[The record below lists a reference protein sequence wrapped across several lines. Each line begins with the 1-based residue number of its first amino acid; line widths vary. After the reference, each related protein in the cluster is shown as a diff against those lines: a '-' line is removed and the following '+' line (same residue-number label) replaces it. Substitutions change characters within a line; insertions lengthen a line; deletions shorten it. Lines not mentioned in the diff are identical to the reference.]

1 MSSFLLPCEKGDES
15 AFEEIFKR
23 YWTRFYTIA
32 RTKIHSHE
40 EAEEIVQA
48 IFFALWEKR
57 ETLAIANLV
66 HYLHTAVKNRVIN
79 HIRHQITQ
87 RKYWEYCKRF
97 IPSQSPVT
105 QDTVEFEN
113 LSEAVT
119 ERALQTAF
127 RKSRARSSGSS
138 ASKAKSTAEI
148 ANRLKL
154 SEKHVEY
161 HLTKSLSPPA
171 PVPGR
176 TFPEN
181 VPVA

>member
-1 MSSFLLPCEKGDES
+1 MSNLHLYTDEQLLAALRKGDEC

-23 YWTRFYTIA
+23 YWSRFYTIA

-87 RKYWEYCKRF
+87 RKYWEYYRRF

-105 QDTVEFEN
+105 QDTVDFDN

-119 ERALQTAF
+119 EAVNSLPE
-127 RKSRARSSGSS
+127 KSRQVFRLSRLEGQ
-138 ASKAKSTAEI
+138 STAEI

-154 SEKHVEY
+154 SEKAIEY
-161 HLTKSLSPPA
+161 HLTKSLKHLRLYLKDFS
-171 PVPGR
+171 
-176 TFPEN
+176 
-181 VPVA
+181 